1 MMPALSST
9 LSALGSFEKKL
20 AITSD
25 NIANVNTDGFRKK
38 RALTLE
44 GPNGTVAVEERQ
56 AAPASPGAPPRRLD
70 NPEQLAH
77 EESDVALEE
86 ELPGLVVSVYGF
98 KANLKTLKAQDE
110 ILGTLLDIVA

>member
-9 LSALGSFEKKL
+9 LSALGAFEKKL

-25 NIANVNTDGFRKK
+25 NIANVNTDGFRTK

-44 GPNGTVAVEERQ
+44 GLNGTVAFEERQ
-56 AAPASPGAPPRRLD
+56 AAPSSPGAPHRLD
-70 NPEQLAH
+70 NLEQLPQ
-77 EESDVALEE
+77 EGSDVALEE
-86 ELPGLVVSVYGF
+86 EMPELVVSVYGF